1 MFLFFRCFFVAMIL
15 GVLST
20 TSQAQTAESPTDLL
34 VKKLRANLELAS
46 GKPFAI
52 VVVFT
57 SKHGMEKETE
67 ATLASITPLTRKEKG
82 NITFDI
88 HRDIDNPRVHYLY
101 ERWTN
106 VDALAAHLK
115 EPYITQAFGV
125 YNRTLERE
133 LDVSFSTF
141 IDVHLK

>member
-1 MFLFFRCFFVAMIL
+1 MIL
-15 GVLST
+15 AYRAFLVAAWLAALVSAA
-20 TSQAQTAESPTDLL
+20 SAHAADSPAEAI
-34 VKKLRANLELAS
+34 VKRLRSNPELAS

-57 SKHGMEKETE
+57 SKPGMEKETE
-67 ATLASITPLTRKEKG
+67 ATLTRITPLTRKEKG

-88 HRDIDNPRVHYLY
+88 HRDIDDPRVHYLY
-101 ERWTN
+101 ERWRN

-115 EPYITQAFGV
+115 EPYIVQAFDV
-125 YNRTLERE
+125 YRRTLERD

-141 IDVHLK
+141 LDVKLR